1 MSRRLLAALIL
12 FASTCVAG
20 CVPFNTD
27 DERIC
32 RAVLPV
38 LNPVGAQLTITRS
51 FAEQGAIHLNYQ
63 ATLNGRV
70 RNRFVVCQ
78 FARGGSMMEAHELL
92 RITTEQGVMNEA
104 SLLFLKRFYLTSP
117 EALWNE
123 PQDAPRTDL
132 PTLPATLA
140 LAMQHVLAALP
151 SLAIYALIASSYA
164 LVYGLVGR
172 ILFGFGEFAVIGGT
186 AATLLIV
193 SGLIM
198 APIFP
203 ITISLIGIV
212 MGLAAAAWH
221 GLAAERLVISPLI
234 ARRGL
239 PILIATTGLTLVLAE
254 YVRLAQGNA
263 GRWLSPI
270 LSFPVA
276 IARGESFAVTVTPI
290 ALVATALGLTTTWA
304 LVRFMRRSMF
314 GRMWRA
320 LADDRVAA
328 TLCGVD
334 ARVVL
339 TLSFMLATMLS
350 GLSGILTTLAFG
362 GVGYAQGL
370 TLTLKALTAAIL
382 GGIGSV
388 RGAVWGGIA
397 LGLFEAVWSATMPI
411 ESRDI
416 AVYSLLALALILRPG
431 GFLGEQAGTPRP
443 V

>member
-1 MSRRLLAALIL
+1 MIGRLLAALAL
-12 FASTCVAG
+12 LVSTFVVG
-20 CVPFNTD
+20 CVPHNAD

-38 LNPVGAQLTITRS
+38 LNPAGAQLTVTRS
-51 FAEQGAIHLNYQ
+51 FTDQGAIHLNYQ
-63 ATLNGRV
+63 ATLNGRL

-78 FARGGSMMEAHELL
+78 FATGGSVMEAHELVRL
-92 RITTEQGVMNEA
+92 TTEQGVMNDA

-123 PQDAPRTDL
+123 PQDALRTDL
-132 PTLPATLA
+132 PALPALLA
-140 LAMQHVLAALP
+140 LALQHVLAALP

-164 LVYGLVGR
+164 LIYGIVGR

-193 SGLIM
+193 TGLIA
-198 APIFP
+198 APVFP
-203 ITISLIGIV
+203 VTISLIGLM

-276 IARGESFAVTVTPI
+276 IARGENFTVTVTPI
-290 ALVATALGLTTTWA
+290 ALGATAIGLTATWA
-304 LVRFMRRSMF
+304 LVRFMRRSAF

-320 LADDRVAA
+320 LADDRLAA
-328 TLCGVD
+328 ALCGVD
-334 ARVVL
+334 ARGVL
-339 TLSFMLATMLS
+339 TLSFVLATMLS
-350 GLSGILTTLAFG
+350 GLAGILTTLAFG
-362 GVGYAQGL
+362 GVGYAQGI

-388 RGAVWGGIA
+388 RGAVWGGVA
-397 LGLFEAVWSATMPI
+397 LGLFEALWSATMPI

-431 GFLGEQAGTPRP
+431 GFFGEGAGTPRP